1 MPGRKFISGIFTRLA
16 IERNPA
22 VDFFQTKNGKAWL
35 DNALDFAKRTSIAS
49 VRNLRNKPKYWFI
62 LVDSTLCPEQK
73 KLALDTFST
82 NTSIET
88 RLIEVDGWSESSS
101 AIENDN
107 DAIKCN
113 VQVRLDYDDLLHRDY
128 FDMIYRAIAASKAPC
143 LISPVKGI
151 SHNTDPTQIAIIH
164 KKLPPFSSLF
174 RSTQTTQLTIFSF
187 DHDKWPHEMVVEL
200 AVKPLWIQTI
210 SGKNISNTFG
220 RGWLVSKVRHV
231 RSLDLKTWT
240 GEAAVLSSTE
250 QHLALKN
257 FWEIS
262 REKIGLLYDLFPL
275 RNKNSERL
283 R

>member
-1 MPGRKFISGIFTRLA
+1 MSGRKFISGIFTRLA

-22 VDFFQTKNGKAWL
+22 VDFFKTNNGKAWL
-35 DNALDFAKRTSIAS
+35 NNALVFAKSTSIAS
-49 VRNLRNKPKYWFI
+49 VKNLRSKPKYWFI

-73 KLALDTFST
+73 KRALNAFST

-101 AIENDN
+101 AIENDKYATMC
-107 DAIKCN
+107 D

-128 FDMIYRAIAASKAPC
+128 FDEIYRVIVTCKAPC
-143 LISPVKGI
+143 LVSPVRGI
-151 SHNTDPTQIAIIH
+151 SHNIYPTQIAIIH
-164 KKLPPFSSLF
+164 KKLPPFSSLY
-174 RSTQTTQLTIFSF
+174 RPTQTTQLTIFSY

-220 RGWLVSKVRHV
+220 HGWLVSKVRHV
-231 RSLDLKTWT
+231 RSLNLKEWK
-240 GEAAVLSSTE
+240 GETAALSTTD

-257 FWEIS
+257 FLEIS
-262 REKIGLLYDLFPL
+262 REKIGSLCDLFPL

-283 R
+283 